1 MLSVLTISLP
11 LCFGC
16 GECGLNVL
24 LQRVVSLR
32 CWIDSVLI
40 RAVQH
45 GTNDSANIST
55 DIIHHGSTLSYRGFF
70 GLRFIVPPKGLGRSL
85 PGFKP
90 GYMGALSF
98 CPCSLRARCRSSPT
112 CNAAFAFSIMLPADS
127 AHSKSLGSSGTFA
140 THAVVHLP
148 CAHENQ
154 SAHPRC
160 R

>member
-70 GLRFIVPPKGLGRSL
+70 GLRFIVPPKGLGRKIQISKIAV
-85 PGFKP
+85 P
-90 GYMGALSF
+90 
-98 CPCSLRARCRSSPT
+98 
-112 CNAAFAFSIMLPADS
+112 AFSLSIIGAGGLFRGC
-127 AHSKSLGSSGTFA
+127 KSTK
-140 THAVVHLP
+140 
-148 CAHENQ
+148 
-154 SAHPRC
+154 
-160 R
+160 